1 MKDPR
6 DHELGM
12 DRTIT
17 RRDFLNGVAV
27 GIGSMALGSI
37 LTGCTRRGESDSSAA
52 QDGAG
57 YDPPAASG
65 MRGDNVGSFE
75 AAHGLRDGSFWQTA
89 GTATPT
95 DATYDLIVVG
105 SASAD

>member
-1 MKDPR
+1 
-6 DHELGM
+6 
-12 DRTIT
+12 
-17 RRDFLNGVAV
+17 
-27 GIGSMALGSI
+27 
-37 LTGCTRRGESDSSAA
+37 
-52 QDGAG
+52 
-57 YDPPAASG
+57 

-105 SASAD
+105 SGISGLARPISSASRLAPMRAF